1 MIFIMTA
8 DRYSYTSILP
18 WVHCYRDKLYRTI
31 KQTNQESPEFEII
44 KTNLKT
50 FNKLLKKNIIMAKK
64 MYYQSQFSKYKDNMK
79 GTWAIIKGILNRTQP
94 STNFPEYFNINGQR
108 ITDKKVISN

>member
-1 MIFIMTA
+1 MVVDSIFPVSHVSSSPSLSPTII
-8 DRYSYTSILP
+8 RSI
-18 WVHCYRDKLYRTI
+18 VFRDKLYRTL

-64 MYYQSQFSKYKDNMK
+64 IYYQSQFSKYNNNNNNNNMGAYIALLK
-79 GTWAIIKGILNRTQP
+79 
-94 STNFPEYFNINGQR
+94 
-108 ITDKKVISN
+108 

>member
-1 MIFIMTA
+1 M
-8 DRYSYTSILP
+8 L
-18 WVHCYRDKLYRTI
+18 
-31 KQTNQESPEFEII
+31 

-50 FNKLLKKNIIMAKK
+50 FNKLLKKNIILAKT

-94 STNFPEYFNINGQR
+94 STHFPEYFNTNGQKV
-108 ITDKKVISN
+108 TDKNVIVNEFNTFFHKYRCKYNRKCSNV